1 MPRVLIADD
10 HPLFRDAIKDVVGS
24 LFLAQGWDFVCLEA
38 TRCSEVAAVVERE
51 EELDLILLDLSM
63 PGADG
68 LSMLMALRSKAPATP
83 VIVISSLDDPPTV
96 RQAMACGAAGFIPKS
111 SPKDLIAVALQVV
124 FAGGVYMPRE
134 LLDDVERRTDTA
146 STPGDDAGGDALTPR
161 QSAVLDL
168 LVRGMSNKHIARAL
182 AISDATVKAHVTAVL
197 RKLGV
202 SSRAQAIAAMRGGQR
217 VS

>member
-10 HPLFRDAIKDVVGS
+10 HPLFRDAIKDVVGR
-24 LFLAQGWDFVCLEA
+24 LFLSQGWEFVCLEA
-38 TRCSEVAAVVERE
+38 TQCSEVAAAVDRE
-51 EELDLILLDLSM
+51 EELDLVLLDLSM
-63 PGADG
+63 PGAHG
-68 LSMLMALRSKAPATP
+68 LSTLVALRSKVPATP
-83 VIVISSLDDPPTV
+83 IIVISSLDDPAAV

-111 SPKDLIAVALQVV
+111 SSKDLIATALQVV

-134 LLDDVERRTDTA
+134 LLDDVERRSDA
-146 STPGDDAGGDALTPR
+146 AGVPGDDVGGDALTPR

-168 LVRGMSNKHIARAL
+168 LVRGKSNKHIARDL

-202 SSRAQAIAAMRGGQR
+202 SSRAQAIAAVRGQR
-217 VS
+217 AP